1 MCALLCQARR
11 QLPTLATMH
20 PSHANAPVGVGA
32 NLCPQSQ
39 TIRRAGISRLHFGQA
54 LDHDL
59 RGGLLTSVP
68 AALRAAR
75 EIASARAT
83 AHCGC
88 VPIAEYDG
96 LPHTG
101 QLARL
106 DG

>member
-1 MCALLCQARR
+1 MA
-11 QLPTLATMH
+11 
-20 PSHANAPVGVGA
+20 A

-39 TIRRAGISRLHFGQA
+39 TIRRAGICRLHLGQG

-59 RGGLLTSVP
+59 RGASTTSTP

-83 AHCGC
+83 EHCGC
-88 VPIAEYDG
+88 VPFNEYDA

-101 QLARL
+101 HSPGAATARSTTGFFSL
-106 DG
+106 MVFSPK